1 MAAAST
7 PVGSLGNGVESVT
20 GRSVGVA
27 ADIPT
32 RSLSAVPPERP
43 RTRGLVIG
51 RVAGAPIVLTPSSAL
66 MAVIIA
72 LLFAPSFSGQ
82 LGIGT
87 GAAYGI
93 AAVFAVI
100 LLLSILVHELAHGL
114 VAGAFGLRVREFALT
129 LLGGHTQMTTAPASP
144 GTGALIAASGPLS
157 NLVLA
162 GALGLGASVAP
173 DGGAAYVVLY
183 TAASANLFVGVLNLV
198 PGLPLD
204 GGQVLEAAIWA
215 VSGNRRR
222 GTVVAA
228 WAGRVVAVAFVLVV
242 LFWQARSAWGIDL
255 YQVVWAAV
263 VGAFL
268 WSGATQALRQARTER
283 TVEGFSVETLGA
295 RAVGVAATATL
306 AEADAARSVTGA
318 EAVVLLS
325 PDGRPAAYVDPAA
338 AQTVPAAERT
348 RVPVTAVAVGLPA
361 GAVVD
366 AELRGGALL
375 SALSAVSRFAPVMV
389 AVRGHQ
395 VVALVRG
402 ADVAAR
408 LRS

>member
-1 MAAAST
+1 
-7 PVGSLGNGVESVT
+7 
-20 GRSVGVA
+20 
-27 ADIPT
+27 
-32 RSLSAVPPERP
+32 VPPH
-43 RTRGLVIG
+43 TRGLVIG

-72 LLFAPSFSGQ
+72 LLFAPTFSTQ

-87 GAAYGI
+87 GSAYGI

-100 LLLSILVHELAHGL
+100 LLLSVLVHELAHGL

-129 LLGGHTQMTTAPASP
+129 LLGGHTQLTTTPLGP
-144 GTGALIAASGPLS
+144 GVAALIAVCGPLS

-162 GALGLGASVAP
+162 AVLGLGAAVAP

-183 TAASANLFVGVLNLV
+183 AAAAANLFVGVLNLV

-204 GGQVLEAAIWA
+204 GGQVLESAVWA
-215 VSGNRRR
+215 VTRNRRT

-228 WAGRVVAVAFVLVV
+228 WAGRVVAVGFVLAV
-242 LFWQARSAWGIDL
+242 LGWQAGSRWGIDL

-268 WSGATQALRQARTER
+268 WTGASQALRQARTQQR
-283 TVEGFSVETLGA
+283 VDGFTVESLGV
-295 RAVGVAATATL
+295 RAVGVAATAML

-318 EAVVLLS
+318 DAVVLLS

-338 AQTVPAAERT
+338 AQTVPGAERT

-366 AELRGGALL
+366 ASLTGEELL
-375 SALSAVSRFAPVMV
+375 SALAAVSRFAPVMV
-389 AVRGHQ
+389 AVRGPQ